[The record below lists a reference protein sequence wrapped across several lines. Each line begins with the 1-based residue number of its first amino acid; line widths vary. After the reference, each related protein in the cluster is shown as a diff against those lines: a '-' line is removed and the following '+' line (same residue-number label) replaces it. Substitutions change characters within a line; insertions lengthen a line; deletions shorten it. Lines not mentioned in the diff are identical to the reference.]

1 MILDRVGFIFGIGR
15 ISNNYTYHFVVS
27 LIIRLDGSQMKYS
40 RFWDFLWYQSQ
51 NLVPK
56 PPNTMSK
63 FDDGS
68 NGKNIV
74 SIFMSKQS

>member
-1 MILDRVGFIFGIGR
+1 
-15 ISNNYTYHFVVS
+15 
-27 LIIRLDGSQMKYS
+27 MKYS
-40 RFWDFLWYQSQ
+40 RFWDFLWFRSQ